1 MDISKEKNI
10 VMGSVTEGIYRFVS
24 SMIFFFWGINT
35 VDVVKNIVSKNIF
48 VNPLTDFIS
57 FSFSFVGLCFFL
69 FRLYATIRMHILD
82 HKIKAQELREKE
94 IKNNHLEENQNEK
107 NN

>member
-1 MDISKEKNI
+1 MCYVMDIPKEKNI
-10 VMGSVTEGIYRFVS
+10 VMGSVTEGIYRFLNG
-24 SMIFFFWGINT
+24 MIFCFWGVNT
-35 VDVVKNIVSKNIF
+35 FDIVKNILSKNIF

-94 IKNNHLEENQNEK
+94 IMNNQLEDK
-107 NN
+107 K